1 MGRKHGIFSIPSEEV
16 NITMKKQAVKRK
28 GITIPQA
35 LETIYQQMRIAG
47 NRTRTIESYD
57 YIFNQFV
64 QYNKLEYVED
74 ITTDSIYEYLGS
86 LEVAQQTKLIRLKSI
101 KAVLSKFHNNGWLKQ
116 KFWSTIHIKIDK
128 KIKKGAKEND
138 IEKLI
143 ELIDQNTFIGFRDTV
158 AILTMYKTGIRIQTL
173 GELKERHIDYENLAL
188 NLDGSIMKNHK
199 FLKLP
204 IDQELA
210 DLYKVLI
217 KQNDNIRSYYDTE
230 NTNIIITQNGL
241 PISNARTSNNAISKQ
256 LNKYSKRFGLENINA
271 HAIRRGYAKK
281 LLDAGASIAVISK
294 ALGHSDLAVT
304 TQYLDLDVEEVASS
318 LRDYL

>member
-1 MGRKHGIFSIPSEEV
+1 MGRKHGIFSIQSEEV
-16 NITMKKQAVKRK
+16 SISTKKKAVKRN

-47 NRTRTIESYD
+47 NRSRTIESYD

-64 QYNKLEYVED
+64 RYNKLEYVED
-74 ITTDSIYEYLGS
+74 ITADSIYDYLGS

-101 KAVLSKFHNNGWLKQ
+101 KAVLSKFHNNGWMKQ
-116 KFWSTIHIKIDK
+116 KFWSTIQVKIDK
-128 KIKKGAKEND
+128 EIKKGAKAND

-173 GELKERHIDYENLAL
+173 GELKERHVDYENLTL
-188 NLDGSIMKNHK
+188 NLDGSILKNHK

-210 DLYKVLI
+210 DLFKVLI
-217 KQNDNIRSYYDTE
+217 KQNKKIRSYYNTK

-241 PISNARTSNNAISKQ
+241 PISNGRTSNNAISKQ

-281 LLDAGASIAVISK
+281 LLEAGASIAIISK

-304 TQYLDLDVEEVASS
+304 TQYLDLDVEEVAKD
-318 LRDYL
+318 LREYL

>member
-1 MGRKHGIFSIPSEEV
+1 MGRKHGIFSIQSEDV
-16 NITMKKQAVKRK
+16 DIIAKKKTVKRNS
-28 GITIPQA
+28 ITIPQA
-35 LETIYQQMRIAG
+35 LEKVYQQMRIAG
-47 NRTRTIESYD
+47 NRIRTIESYD

-64 QYNKLEYVED
+64 QYTKLEYVED
-74 ITTDSIYEYLGS
+74 ITADSIYEYLGS

-101 KAVLSKFHNNGWLKQ
+101 KAVLSKFHNNGWIKQ
-116 KFWSTIHIKIDK
+116 KFWSTIQIKIDK
-128 KIKKGAKEND
+128 QIKKGAKADD

-158 AILTMYKTGIRIQTL
+158 AILTIYKTGIRIKTL
-173 GELKERHIDYENLAL
+173 GELKERHIDYENLTL

-217 KQNDNIRSYYDTE
+217 KQNDKIRSYYNTE

-281 LLDAGASIAVISK
+281 LLDAGASIAMISK
-294 ALGHSDLAVT
+294 ALSHSDLAIT
-304 TQYLDLDVEEVASS
+304 TQYLDLDIEEVASN
-318 LRDYL
+318 LREYL

>member
-1 MGRKHGIFSIPSEEV
+1 MGRKHGIFSIQSEEV
-16 NITMKKQAVKRK
+16 NISTKKKAVKRN

-47 NRTRTIESYD
+47 NRIRTIESYD

-64 QYNKLEYVED
+64 QFNKLEYVED
-74 ITTDSIYEYLGS
+74 ITADSIYEYLGS

-101 KAVLSKFHNNGWLKQ
+101 KAVLSKFHNNGWMKQ
-116 KFWSTIHIKIDK
+116 KFWSTINIKIDK
-128 KIKKGAKEND
+128 QIKKGAKAND
-138 IEKLI
+138 IEMLI

-173 GELKERHIDYENLAL
+173 GELKERHIDYENLSL
-188 NLDGSIMKNHK
+188 NLDGSILKNHK

-210 DLYKVLI
+210 DLFKVLI
-217 KQNDNIRSYYDTE
+217 KQNDKIRSYYDTE

-241 PISNARTSNNAISKQ
+241 PINNSKTSNNAISKQ

-281 LLDAGASIAVISK
+281 LLDAGASIAIISK
-294 ALGHSDLAVT
+294 ALGHSDLGVT
-304 TQYLDLDVEEVASS
+304 TQYLDLDVEEVATN
-318 LRDYL
+318 LREFL

>member
-1 MGRKHGIFSIPSEEV
+1 MSRKHGIFSVQLEEV
-16 NITMKKQAVKRK
+16 NISTKKKTIKRDS
-28 GITIPQA
+28 ITIQQA
-35 LETIYQQMRIAG
+35 LETVYQQMRIAG
-47 NRTRTIESYD
+47 NRIRTIESYD

-64 QYNKLEYVED
+64 QFNKLEYVED
-74 ITTDSIYEYLGS
+74 ITADSIYEYLGS

-101 KAVLSKFHNNGWLKQ
+101 KAVLSKFHNNGWVKQ

-128 KIKKGAKEND
+128 QVKKGAKVDD

-173 GELKERHIDYENLAL
+173 GELKERHIDYENLSL
-188 NLDGSIMKNHK
+188 NLDGSILKNHM

-210 DLYKVLI
+210 DLFKILI
-217 KQNDNIRSYYDTE
+217 KQNDKIRSYYNSE

-241 PISNARTSNNAISKQ
+241 PINNSKTSNNAISKQ
-256 LNKYSKRFGLENINA
+256 LNKYSKRFGLEDINA

-281 LLDAGASIAVISK
+281 LLDAGASIAIISK
-294 ALGHSDLAVT
+294 ALGHSDLGVT
-304 TQYLDLDVEEVASS
+304 TQYLDLDVEEVATS